1 MVGEGDNEYQ
11 ELLTIIQEGN
21 NLATRTLTDY
31 GYDGSALKDKITVV
45 EPPPIVTVEIPLS
58 NNFFC

>member
-1 MVGEGDNEYQ
+1 
-11 ELLTIIQEGN
+11 
-21 NLATRTLTDY
+21 LATRTLTDY